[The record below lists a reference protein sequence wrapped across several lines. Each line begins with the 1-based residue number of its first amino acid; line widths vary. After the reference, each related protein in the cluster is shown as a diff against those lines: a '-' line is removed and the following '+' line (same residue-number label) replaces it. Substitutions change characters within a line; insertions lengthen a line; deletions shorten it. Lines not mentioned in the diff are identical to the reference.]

1 MTETP
6 LIQVSNV
13 SKRFVMHKEKSLKE
27 RVLNFSASRKHR
39 DDFWALRDID
49 LEIDTGST
57 VGLVGHNGS
66 GKSTL
71 LKVIGGIIE
80 PTTGSV
86 ARRGRMAAL
95 LELGAGFHPD
105 LTGRENVYL
114 NAAILGLTRK
124 QTDQYFDAIVDFSG
138 IEDFIDTQV
147 KFYSS
152 GMYVRLAFA
161 VAVHVDPDLLLVDEV
176 LAVGDEP
183 FQRKCMDKIEEFQRE
198 GRTIVL
204 VSHSAEQV
212 GRLCDRVVVLNH
224 GELIHDGSPTE
235 GLRVLRH
242 GFEQERIEHDA
253 SHHVTATKTAT
264 IDSIVAL
271 PVVDGVVDTSREPA
285 DKAQS
290 VLLEPA
296 SDIVIR
302 YRYRLTAGQAP
313 LAAGIAIE
321 TATGLGV
328 YGLNTKML
336 QTAIPTE
343 PGLHEVDFAIDRN
356 ALGAGQYSVR
366 GSLEEVTGASL
377 DRMTPASTFE
387 IAPYEVGSGIVRLD
401 ASARVVSA
409 ESSLRS

>member
-1 MTETP
+1 MAHP
-6 LIQVSNV
+6 SLVSVNDV
-13 SKRFVMHKEKSLKE
+13 SKRFVLHKDKSLKE
-27 RVLNFSASRKHR
+27 RIVNFSASRRHK
-39 DDFWALRDID
+39 DDFWALRGID
-49 LEIDTGST
+49 LEIPVGST

-80 PTTGSV
+80 PTTGTV

-124 QTDQYFDAIVDFSG
+124 ETDRYFDEIVDFSG
-138 IEDFIDTQV
+138 IESFIDTQV

-224 GELIHDGSPTE
+224 GDLLFDGEPAD
-235 GLRVLRH
+235 GLRVLRF
-242 GFEQERIEHDA
+242 GFERERLEHDRTHA
-253 SHHVTATKTAT
+253 SSAPKPAAR
-264 IDSIVAL
+264 IKSIEVAHNSDDES
-271 PVVDGVVDTSREPA
+271 PVIKAGA
-285 DKAQS
+285 DLVLEYTYELDQAQK
-290 VLLEPA
+290 
-296 SDIVIR
+296 
-302 YRYRLTAGQAP
+302 P
-313 LAAGIAIE
+313 LIAGIAFE
-321 TATGLGV
+321 TASGQPV
-328 YGLNTKML
+328 YGVNTKML
-336 QTAIPTE
+336 NVTLPTA
-343 PGLHEVDFAIDRN
+343 PGTHTVELRFPRHT
-356 ALGAGQYSVR
+356 LGSGNYIVR
-366 GSLEEVTGASL
+366 GSLEESAGASL
-377 DRMTPASTFE
+377 DRLNPATTFE
-387 IAPYEVGSGIVRLD
+387 VDEPQHGSGLVRLD
-401 ASARVVSA
+401 VEASIAK
-409 ESSLRS
+409 